1 MMFYTANPEIDAARH
16 EEEMERRASE
26 AEMRETAALE
36 HIKDGLIEGLQ
47 WGPKHDL
54 DLPKS
59 MAIRNTS
66 EAIYELV
73 DGGHG
78 DLIDRAVCL
87 LANIKTPEAQAMV
100 QEIAHTY
107 ANHSIHEWRRA
118 A

>member
-1 MMFYTANPEIDAARH
+1 MMFYTAHPELDAARH
-16 EEEMERRASE
+16 EEEAERRTTAAEQRE
-26 AEMRETAALE
+26 AAALE

-47 WGPKHDL
+47 WGPNHAL
-54 DLPKS
+54 DMPKPMVS
-59 MAIRNTS
+59 RNTS

-87 LANIKTPEAQAMV
+87 LAQINDPSAHAMV

-107 ANHSIHEWRRA
+107 ANHLIHEWRRA

>member
-1 MMFYTANPEIDAARH
+1 MFYTANPEIDAARH

-26 AEMRETAALE
+26 AEMLEAAALE

-87 LANIKTPEAQAMV
+87 LAQLNDQSAQAMV

-107 ANHSIHEWRRA
+107 ANHSIHEWRRNV
-118 A
+118 

>member
-16 EEEMERRASE
+16 EEEMERRASAAEVRE
-26 AEMRETAALE
+26 AAALE

-47 WGPKHDL
+47 WGPQHKIDM
-54 DLPKS
+54 PKPMVS
-59 MAIRNTS
+59 RNTS

-87 LANIKTPEAQAMV
+87 LAQLNDPSAQAMV